1 MPWHNIVLGVL
12 IVLYLVGANVLA
24 SRAMKYYKGPKRFI
38 WLDVPL
44 DDPELYSEEGNPR
57 LLTVVIARRQ
67 SVLSTHW
74 ARHFATVPTRLVRQ

>member
-44 DDPELYSEEGNPR
+44 DDPELYSEEGKR
-57 LLTVVIARRQ
+57 ATRVLHLYYVVAGLALLATIIGIDWL
-67 SVLSTHW
+67 LSRT
-74 ARHFATVPTRLVRQ
+74 